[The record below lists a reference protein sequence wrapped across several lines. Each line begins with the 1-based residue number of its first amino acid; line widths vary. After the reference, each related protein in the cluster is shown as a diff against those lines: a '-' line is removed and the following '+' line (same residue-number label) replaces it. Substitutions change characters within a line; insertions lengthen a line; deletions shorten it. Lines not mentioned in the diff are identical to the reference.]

1 MCLNKKIKLCVVTGF
16 FFHLGFTFCRWIV
29 CRESTYSITY
39 RGKPEKNVQKSKV
52 TLGGGIIHAG
62 LAKVLEADV
71 EKGGVI
77 FEEKNLTHVMLC
89 QNVYGPQIQ
98 NLSYTLGAGPT
109 ENWECYPK
117 MRQKNVCFIFKG

>member
-29 CRESTYSITY
+29 CRESTYRITY

-71 EKGGVI
+71 EQGGVI
-77 FEEKNLTHVMLC
+77 FEEKNCALGKLC
-89 QNVYGPQIQ
+89 EIVLGPQFQ
-98 NLSYTLGAGPT
+98 NFT
-109 ENWECYPK
+109 
-117 MRQKNVCFIFKG
+117 F